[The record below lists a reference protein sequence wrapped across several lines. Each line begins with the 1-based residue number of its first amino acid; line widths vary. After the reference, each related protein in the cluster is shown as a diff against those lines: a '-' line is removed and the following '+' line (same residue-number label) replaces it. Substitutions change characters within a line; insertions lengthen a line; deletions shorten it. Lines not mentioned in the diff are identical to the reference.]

1 MEAEVLS
8 SIREVNI
15 SLSQFYVILKCFS
28 KRGVYS
34 IRKIRKKI
42 KNLLKDIIPHDDFNR
57 AYRVE
62 FIQQNR
68 KELALKFLLKCK
80 GEVPILKIHT
90 FCYTIVISVVN
101 IRISGKGSEKSV
113 YMQVKLDYIYG
124 S

>member
-1 MEAEVLS
+1 MEAQLLS
-8 SIREVNI
+8 SIREINI
-15 SLSQFYVILKCFS
+15 SLNQFYVILKCFS
-28 KRGVYS
+28 KHGVYS

-42 KNLLKDIIPHDDFNR
+42 KNLLKDIIPHDFDR

-62 FIQQNR
+62 FIQENR
-68 KELALKFLLKCK
+68 KELALKSLLKCK
-80 GEVPILKIHT
+80 GEVPILRIHT

-101 IRISGKGSEKSV
+101 IRISGKGGEKSV

>member
-1 MEAEVLS
+1 MEAQLLS
-8 SIREVNI
+8 SIREINI
-15 SLSQFYVILKCFS
+15 SLNQFYVILKCFS

-42 KNLLKDIIPHDDFNR
+42 KNLLKDIIPHDFDR

-62 FIQQNR
+62 FIQENR
-68 KELALKFLLKCK
+68 KELALKSLLKCK
-80 GEVPILKIHT
+80 GEVPILRIHT

-101 IRISGKGSEKSV
+101 IRISGKGGEKSV

>member
-1 MEAEVLS
+1 METVLS
-8 SIREVNI
+8 SIREINI
-15 SLSQFYVILKCFS
+15 SLNQFYVILKCFS
-28 KRGVYS
+28 KRGEYS

-42 KNLLKDIIPHDDFNR
+42 KNLLKDIIPPDDFNR

-90 FCYTIVISVVN
+90 FCYTILISVVN
-101 IRISGKGSEKSV
+101 IRISGKSGKKI
-113 YMQVKLDYIYG
+113 QKIYL
-124 S
+124 